1 MTTAITA
8 EFLTLKWLPTD
19 KKQSQDASSQ
29 SEMSRSI
36 KRTSFQALD
45 TLRKRELYEV
55 DTSFVS
61 HDFKTR
67 KKASCKWCN
76 CKNRMSQVCSDK
88 LLVLKLFFLEFTFNV
103 CLLMAYAPFL
113 FLIVFCTYFFP
124 PHFCVVTKS
133 CHTSY
138 CIYLMS
144 RIQIAW

>member
-45 TLRKRELYEV
+45 TLRKRELYQV

-61 HDFKTR
+61 HDFKTS

-88 LLVLKLFFLEFTFNV
+88 LLVLKLFFWSL
-103 CLLMAYAPFL
+103 LLMFAYWWHMLL
-113 FLIVFCTYFFP
+113 FCFDCFCTYFFP
-124 PHFCVVTKS
+124 LILCCHKS